1 MDTNEEIKNIFGE
14 VFNISPD
21 KIETKTKQNELEG
34 WDSLGQLRLIMTL
47 EEKFGISYSID
58 EIASLNTYEKIL
70 KKTEQK
76 ISEK

>member
-1 MDTNEEIKNIFGE
+1 MDTNDEIKNIFGE

-76 ISEK
+76 FSEK

>member
-76 ISEK
+76 FSEK